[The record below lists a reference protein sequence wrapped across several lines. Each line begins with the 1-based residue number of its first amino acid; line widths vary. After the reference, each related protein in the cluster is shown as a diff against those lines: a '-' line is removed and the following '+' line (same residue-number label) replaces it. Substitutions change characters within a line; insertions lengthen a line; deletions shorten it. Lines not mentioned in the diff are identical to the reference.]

1 MNAKLVRNCGL
12 VLIGVF
18 LVTIVAILLPL
29 DLSSANW
36 GLQLSTLVV
45 DAASLPLVG
54 LLLLRYG
61 AHLDAESAKAL
72 SLQQVAPTS
81 VGSAM
86 DGESDPI
93 AVDPEFLRMITP
105 DPIQGLRNFAFVG
118 FVLLLLLGVWQFF
131 LLFSSVDLLD
141 KQNLAVSTQVDER
154 FGALERQINSA
165 PAEEISKSWSQFQ
178 KEQDVAT
185 SMSKGDPD
193 AQRSEILNKVKQQ
206 KLEAFNEVNDKKGMQ
221 LANLVRGILRVAL
234 MSIIYAWG
242 FYGIAKL

>member
-61 AHLDAESAKAL
+61 AHLDAESAKAVA
-72 SLQQVAPTS
+72 LQ
-81 VGSAM
+81 M
-86 DGESDPI
+86 EGENDAIAADP
-93 AVDPEFLRMITP
+93 DP
-105 DPIQGLRNFAFVG
+105 DPIHGLRNFAFAG
-118 FVLLLLLGVWQFF
+118 FVSLLLLVVWQFF
-131 LLFSSVDLLD
+131 LFFSSVDLFD
-141 KQNLAVSTQVDER
+141 IQNLSVSTQIDER
-154 FGALERQINSA
+154 FGALERQINTA
-165 PAEEISKSWSQFQ
+165 PPEEITKSWSQFQ
-178 KEQDVAT
+178 KVEDLAT
-185 SMSKGDPD
+185 SKSKGDPA
-193 AQRSEILNKVKQQ
+193 AQRSEMLKKVKQQ
-206 KLEAFNEVNDKKGMQ
+206 KIEAFNELKDKKSKQ
-221 LANLVRGILRVAL
+221 LSNLVRGILRVAL
-234 MSIIYAWG
+234 MSMIYAWG